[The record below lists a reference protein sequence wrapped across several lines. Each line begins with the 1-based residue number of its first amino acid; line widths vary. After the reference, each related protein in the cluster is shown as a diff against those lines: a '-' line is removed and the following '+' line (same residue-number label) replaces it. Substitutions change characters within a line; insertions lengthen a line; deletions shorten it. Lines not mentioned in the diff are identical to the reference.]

1 MKYQVWISNIQYGVV
16 HVEADNPE
24 AAKEKAIKLRNN
36 RSIDW
41 FEEEISDMEAEEER
55 E

>member
-16 HVEADNPE
+16 HVEANNPE